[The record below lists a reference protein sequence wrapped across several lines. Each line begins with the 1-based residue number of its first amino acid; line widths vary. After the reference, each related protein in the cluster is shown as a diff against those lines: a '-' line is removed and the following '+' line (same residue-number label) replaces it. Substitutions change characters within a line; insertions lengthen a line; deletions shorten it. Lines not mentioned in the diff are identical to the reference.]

1 MKTELF
7 ARKTTLPPCGDWTFM
22 LIPTIFVKR
31 TDTYGTERWY
41 YLCFQWIVFQVGIKI
56 KTNKNP

>member
-41 YLCFQWIVFQVGIKI
+41 YLCFQWIMFQVGIKFI
-56 KTNKNP
+56 L